1 MIKIAL
7 YLSICEVSHKHKTT
21 QKHELMSKVAKNRIH
36 LHGLMVIQNGKK
48 FNRYPPKKFH
58 EELKSWP
65 GFKRPCKGK
74 RLNFVLSPTSD
85 KTGYSPMSTNA
96 ERGTNQHK
104 LGPGRDFFESPFPA
118 LVPFSLFNCCTCG
131 LRAAIHD

>member
-1 MIKIAL
+1 MIKIAFII
-7 YLSICEVSHKHKTT
+7 SIYGVSHKHKPTIK
-21 QKHELMSKVAKNRIH
+21 QELMSKVAKNRIH

-65 GFKRPCKGK
+65 GFERPCKSK
-74 RLNFVLSPTSD
+74 RLNFVLSLTSD

-104 LGPGRDFFESPFPA
+104 LGPGMDFFVSPFPA
-118 LVPFSLFNCCTCG
+118 L
-131 LRAAIHD
+131 AISWGMGHV